1 LLVAAPHA
9 RHWARNRTSK
19 LFKGRGV
26 ELIAAG
32 NGGAQKRPAGRRSAG
47 KSAVIAFVDFI
58 EVFADL

>member
-1 LLVAAPHA
+1 
-9 RHWARNRTSK
+9 

-47 KSAVIAFVDFI
+47 KSAVIAFVDLI